1 MAFYTVLF
9 IWLFLFGC
17 RYIMLGL
24 FEESMLFKKR
34 DGNKKQKHISWIEH
48 ARSES
53 IETLYWPNTNNF
65 NWCSFFLAR
74 IQCVCAPISLLMDIW
89 LGFFSHSLVFHHP
102 SYLNCTVNAFGQI
115 ITNPM
120 RTSIH
125 LTKPQRP
132 TIKDKSKVIH
142 Q

>member
-1 MAFYTVLF
+1 MNRL
-9 IWLFLFGC
+9 
-17 RYIMLGL
+17 
-24 FEESMLFKKR
+24 
-34 DGNKKQKHISWIEH
+34 KH
-48 ARSES
+48 S
-53 IETLYWPNTNNF
+53 IDQIRIILIDAH
-65 NWCSFFLAR
+65 FFLAR